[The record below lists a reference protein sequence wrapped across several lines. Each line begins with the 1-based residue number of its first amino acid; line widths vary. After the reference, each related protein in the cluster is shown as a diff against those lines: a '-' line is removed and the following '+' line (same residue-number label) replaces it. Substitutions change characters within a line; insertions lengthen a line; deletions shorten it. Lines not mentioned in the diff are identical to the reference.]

1 MELLK
6 RVEECVVTTNRG
18 DRFDMQ
24 FGVET
29 DLKDQ
34 SRAFSYSDLE
44 PVIHFGCLDCET
56 QIGIGEFSLL
66 EPILGVDPSE
76 ATPKAF
82 VEFIMIVKE
91 KLDYS
96 LTTNGENICYAK
108 AFKRVVLFHSK
119 TYIPNIYYTKCP
131 HCGSQYLMF
140 YEFYGGGQDRCP
152 VTLTIDCIWQV
163 HLDEAFAQKYLT
175 VER

>member
-1 MELLK
+1 MELVK

-44 PVIHFGCLDCET
+44 PVIRFNCLDCET
-56 QIGIGEFSLL
+56 QIGIGEFSLH
-66 EPILGVDPSE
+66 EPRLSINPWGEIYKD
-76 ATPKAF
+76 F
-82 VEFIMIVKE
+82 IEFIKFIAKRLE
-91 KLDYS
+91 FE
-96 LTTNGENICYAK
+96 LTTNGGGICYAEASK
-108 AFKRVVLFHSK
+108 GVVLFHSK

-140 YEFYGGGQDRCP
+140 YSFSGGGQDRCP

-163 HLDEAFAQKYLT
+163 HLDDAFAQKYLT
-175 VER
+175 V

>member
-34 SRAFSYSDLE
+34 STAFSYSDLE
-44 PVIHFGCLDCET
+44 PLIRFNCLDCET
-56 QIGIGEFSLL
+56 QIGIGKFSLH
-66 EPILGVDPSE
+66 EPSLSIRPSE
-76 ATPKAF
+76 YTPEDF
-82 VEFIMIVKE
+82 VEFIKFIAE
-91 KLDYS
+91 KLGYS
-96 LTTNGENICYAK
+96 LTTNGKGICYAEASK
-108 AFKRVVLFHSK
+108 HRVLFHSK
-119 TYIPNIYYTKCP
+119 DYTPYIYYTKCP

-140 YEFYGGGQDRCP
+140 FSFSGGGQDRCP
-152 VTLTIDCIWQV
+152 VTLTIDSIWQV

>member
-1 MELLK
+1 MELVK

-56 QIGIGEFSLL
+56 QIGIGKFSLH
-66 EPILGVDPSE
+66 EPRLGINQWGEIYKD
-76 ATPKAF
+76 F
-82 VEFIMIVKE
+82 IEFIKFIAKRLE
-91 KLDYS
+91 FE
-96 LTTNGENICYAK
+96 LTTNGGDICYAEASK
-108 AFKRVVLFHSK
+108 GVVLFHEK
-119 TYIPNIYYTKCP
+119 TYIPDIYYTKCP